1 MIRKLAIPIIFI
13 LVALSSCNKNEE
25 LVIQGAPQIELDS
38 ETGIYTVKTN
48 RTVIVSPSYKNVEGA
63 IFSWTVN
70 GKLYSTLQNLE
81 FSSEEPGDYFIVLRV
96 DTDFGSAKEE
106 IKIEVVDRTPPI
118 ISFLLPPQGLKV
130 KQNTDYVL
138 TPDIQHSDL
147 PDFSIKWEIDGKEVS
162 TETSYTFNGKE
173 LGEQKIKITA
183 SNEDGMTS
191 YDLTINVID
200 KDPYVVSYLLPYY
213 AAEENIRYTYPGYF
227 VYLRPHLEY
236 FNNPQFVWSVDGN
249 VIEGENKQ
257 TFAFAPTQPGEYDVT
272 VSVTEGEIETKA
284 ITRNISKEATI
295 VSTTVKVI
303 CVSGTPKE
311 KLRPYDS
318 SCSHRSNKVYEFT
331 PAPGQFVNEKR
342 AKYSGN
348 EKTMDLAC
356 AYAEGRLAA
365 HEYVSLGAWGGFII
379 VGFDHSIKNQKGND
393 YDFAVQGNAFA
404 TSNEPGIVWVMQD
417 TNGNG
422 LPDDEWYELRGSE
435 TGKSTTI
442 QDYEITYFRPGGSN
456 SNNPWIDC
464 FGKQGSIPRNMY
476 HDQEYYYPIWKPESY
491 TIRGTLLPSTMHPQG
506 HAPYQWGY
514 VDNCGEDNLAGDSY
528 DGSGQMNGFKISN
541 AMYPDGTPIMLDYI
555 DFVKVQCAIQ
565 ENHPSFGEV
574 STEVFSIEDRNSFE
588 KR

>member
-1 MIRKLAIPIIFI
+1 MIRQLTIPIIII
-13 LVALSSCNKNEE
+13 LVALSSCNKDDE

-38 ETGIYTVKTN
+38 ETGIYTVKTG

-63 IFSWTVN
+63 IFTWTVD
-70 GKLYSTLQNLE
+70 GKLYSASPVLE
-81 FSSEEPGDYFIVLRV
+81 FSSEEKGEYFATLRV

-173 LGEQKIKITA
+173 LGEKKIKITA
-183 SNEDGMTS
+183 SNEDGITS

-213 AAEENIRYTYPGYF
+213 AAEENIRYTYPGYS

-257 TFAFAPTQPGEYDVT
+257 TFAFTPTQPGEYEVT
-272 VSVTEGEIETKA
+272 VSVTEGGIETKA
-284 ITRNISKEATI
+284 ITRNISKEATP
-295 VSTTVKVI
+295 VSTTVKVV

-311 KLRPYDS
+311 RLRPYNS

-331 PAPGQFVNEKR
+331 PAPGQFVNNVTTID
-342 AKYSGN
+342 YTGN
-348 EKTMDLAC
+348 ETTMTA
-356 AYAEGRLAA
+356 AVEYAERKLKD
-365 HEYVSLGAWGGFII
+365 YNWVSLGSWGGYLI
-379 VGFDHSIKNQKGND
+379 VGFDHSITAKSSG
-393 YDFAVQGNAFA
+393 YDFAIQGNAFG

-417 TNGNG
+417 SNGNG

-442 QDYEITYFRPGGSN
+442 QDYEVTYFRPGPYAMHN
-456 SNNPWIDC
+456 RYIDC
-464 FGKQGSIPRNMY
+464 FGKEGSVQRNQY
-476 HDQEYYYPIWKPESY
+476 HSQEYYYPIWMPDSY
-491 TIRGTLLPSTMHPQG
+491 TVRGTLIPGTMSNSG
-506 HAPYQWGY
+506 HAPYPWGY
-514 VDNCGEDNLAGDSY
+514 VDNCGSDNFVGDSY

-541 AMYPDGTPIMLDYI
+541 AIYPDGKSVKLDYI
-555 DFVKVQCAIQ
+555 DFIKVQCGVM
-565 ENHPSFGEV
+565 EYHTSFGEV
-574 STEVFSIEDRNSFE
+574 STEVFSIEDIIN
-588 KR
+588 

>member
-1 MIRKLAIPIIFI
+1 MVRQLAIPIIII
-13 LVALSSCNKNEE
+13 LVALSSCNKDDE

-38 ETGIYTVKTN
+38 ETGVYTVKTG

-63 IFSWTVN
+63 IFTWTVD
-70 GKLYSTLQNLE
+70 GKLYSASPVLE
-81 FSSEEPGDYFIVLRV
+81 FSSEEKGEYFAILRV
-96 DTDFGSAKEE
+96 DTEFGSAKEE
-106 IKIEVVDRTPPI
+106 IKIEVLDRTPPI
-118 ISFLLPPQGLKV
+118 ISFLLPPQGLKI

-183 SNEDGMTS
+183 SNEDGTTS

-200 KDPYVVSYLLPYY
+200 KDPYVVSYILPYY
-213 AAEENIRYTYPGYF
+213 AAEENIRYTYPGYS

-236 FNNPQFVWSVDGN
+236 FNNPQFVWSVDDN

-257 TFAFAPTQPGEYDVT
+257 TFAFTPTQPGEYDVT

-295 VSTTVKVI
+295 VSTTAKVI
-303 CVSGTPKE
+303 CVSGSPKD

-318 SCSHRSNKVYEFT
+318 SKSKDCNKVYDFT
-331 PAPGQFVNEKR
+331 PAPGQFINETMGTNG
-342 AKYSGN
+342 YTGN
-348 EKTMDLAC
+348 ETTMEAAC
-356 AYAEGRLAA
+356 NFAERQLVANK
-365 HEYVSLGAWGGFII
+365 YVSLGAWGGYII
-379 VGFDHSIKNQKGND
+379 VGFDHSITAKSSG
-393 YDFAVQGNAFA
+393 YDFAIQGNAFG

-422 LPDDEWYELRGSE
+422 LPDDEWYELKGSE
-435 TGKSTTI
+435 TGKSTTV
-442 QDYEITYFRPGGSN
+442 QDYEVTYFRPAPN
-456 SNNPWIDC
+456 AQRNPWIDC
-464 FGKQGSIPRNMY
+464 FGKEGSIDRNIY
-476 HDQEYYYPIWKPESY
+476 HGQTYYYPIWKPESF
-491 TIRGTLLPSTMHPQG
+491 TVRGTLLPGTMHANG

-514 VDNCGEDNLAGDSY
+514 VDNCGEDNFAGSSY

-541 AMYPDGTPIMLDYI
+541 AIYPDGKSVKLDYI
-555 DFVKVQCAIQ
+555 DFIKVQCGVM
-565 ENHPSFGEV
+565 EYHTSFGEV
-574 STEVFSIEDRNSFE
+574 STEVFSIEDIIN
-588 KR
+588 